1 MNDLSSP
8 ASGRYS
14 MGGHI
19 SLALILTVVLQSAA
33 ALLWAGA
40 AAERINQLE
49 RRTANQDGIAER
61 LTRLEVQVV
70 HARASLN
77 RIEERL
83 SRN

>member
-1 MNDLSSP
+1 MNTLNDTDSNRLN
-8 ASGRYS
+8 
-14 MGGHI
+14 MKGHI
-19 SLALILTVVLQSAA
+19 SFALILTVVLQSAA

-49 RRTANQDGIAER
+49 RRTANQEDVAVR

-70 HARASLN
+70 QARATLN

-83 SRN
+83 GD

>member
-1 MNDLSSP
+1 MNNVEFTP
-8 ASGRYS
+8 PERSG

-19 SLALILTVVLQSAA
+19 SLALILTIVLQSAA

-49 RRTANQDGIAER
+49 RRTEDQEGVSER
-61 LTRLEVQVV
+61 LARLEEQVGQ
-70 HARASLN
+70 ARASLN

-83 SRN
+83 ER

>member
-1 MNDLSSP
+1 MHEDDLQPSLQS
-8 ASGRYS
+8 S

-19 SLALILTVVLQSAA
+19 SLALILTIVLQSAA

-49 RRTANQDGIAER
+49 RRTADQEGVSER
-61 LTRLEVQVV
+61 LARLEEQVGQ
-70 HARASLN
+70 ARASLN

-83 SRN
+83 EH